1 VTAPARRHRPR
12 VVIVGAGFG
21 GLAAARQLGGADVEL
36 TVLDR
41 TNHHLFQPLLYQV
54 ATAALAPSDI
64 TDAIRHILRRQRNTT
79 VVLADAHGIDT
90 TRRVVRCHN
99 GLDVPYDYLILATGT
114 RHSYFGH
121 PEWEALAPGLKGI
134 EDATEIRR
142 RFLLAFER
150 AEAAETTDER
160 DAWLTFVIVGAGPT
174 GCELAGVM
182 REIAG
187 SAMWQE
193 FRHVDTRDTAVIVLE
208 AGERILASFPA
219 ALAAHAACDLAKLG
233 VDVRTRSAV
242 TRIEPDAVYV
252 GHHRISTRTV
262 FWAAGNTAS
271 PLGRT
276 LGVPLT
282 KSGQVI
288 VEHDLS
294 IPGHPEVF
302 VVGDLAHALQQGG
315 SPAPGVGPAA
325 MQAGRAAARNVIR
338 ATQDQPSTPFHYVNK
353 GDLATI
359 GRGKAV
365 ANLCHGRIQVAGRA
379 AWWLWLLVHI
389 TFLMGFRNRLSVL
402 LQWGYAYLTYQRGAR
417 LITGRPRYGGAVDYD
432 PLPYAANAPAEV
444 VIKAPH
450 PLSSGFG
457 RRRSRHTPP
466 VAGAAVD
473 HRLGEDPD

>member
-1 VTAPARRHRPR
+1 VTAPANRNRPR

-21 GLAAARQLGGADVEL
+21 GLAAARQLGRADVEL
-36 TVLDR
+36 TVLDH

-64 TDAIRHILRRQRNTT
+64 TGAIRHILRRQRNTT
-79 VVLADAHGIDT
+79 VLLADARGIDT
-90 TRRVVRCHN
+90 TRRLVRCHN
-99 GLDVPYDYLILATGT
+99 GLDVPYDYLILAAGT

-150 AEAAETTDER
+150 AEAAETAAER

-174 GCELAGVM
+174 GCEIAGVM

-193 FRHVDTRDTAVIVLE
+193 FRHVDTRNTAVILLE

-219 ALAAHAACDLAKLG
+219 GLAARAARDLAKLG

-252 GHHRISTRTV
+252 GDHRIPTRTV

-271 PLGRT
+271 PLGCT

-302 VVGDLAHALQQGG
+302 VVGDLAHALQRDG
-315 SPAPGVGPAA
+315 SPAPGVGQAA
-325 MQAGRAAARNVIR
+325 MQAGRTAARNVIR
-338 ATQDQPSTPFHYVNK
+338 ATQGQPSKPFHYVNK
-353 GDLATI
+353 GELATI

-365 ANLCHGRIQVAGRA
+365 ANLFSGRIQVAGRA

-402 LQWGYAYLTYQRGAR
+402 LQWGYAYLTYQRSAR

-432 PLPYAANAPAEV
+432 PLPYAANAPVEALV
-444 VIKAPH
+444 NAPH
-450 PLSSGFG
+450 PSPG
-457 RRRSRHTPP
+457 T
-466 VAGAAVD
+466 AVNNP
-473 HRLGEDPD
+473 LGEYPDAAARRARGGPWR